1 MKYCSTTFKEIIMD
15 ITAIEDNI
23 KELENDATTVD
34 NVKELA
40 FLYIVRDNLKRE
52 NLRVGSDEIHDE
64 FEDIL
69 PEYRKY
75 VEIKRKYQLG
85 ELPEIEVKRSIKRV
99 CKEVY
104 EFIHT
109 LYCCTD
115 MPAEREC
122 IDSLLLKL
130 RKL

>member
-1 MKYCSTTFKEIIMD
+1 MKYCPITFKEIKMD

-23 KELENDATTVD
+23 KELESESTTVD

-40 FLYIVRDNLKRE
+40 FLYIVHDHLKKE
-52 NLRVGSDEIHDE
+52 NLRVGSDDIHDE

-85 ELPEIEVKRSIKRV
+85 EISEMEIKRSIKRV

-109 LYCCTD
+109 LYYCTD

-130 RKL
+130 RTL

>member
-1 MKYCSTTFKEIIMD
+1 MD

-23 KELENDATTVD
+23 KELENESTTVD

-40 FLYIVRDNLKRE
+40 FLYIVHDHLKQANLSIG
-52 NLRVGSDEIHDE
+52 NDIIQDE

-69 PEYRKY
+69 PEYKKY

-85 ELPEIEVKRSIKRV
+85 ELPETEVKRSIKRV
-99 CKEVY
+99 CQEVY
-104 EFIHT
+104 EFITT
-109 LYCCTD
+109 LYSCTD
-115 MPAEREC
+115 MKAERDC

-130 RKL
+130 RNL

>member
-1 MKYCSTTFKEIIMD
+1 MD

-23 KELENDATTVD
+23 KELENESTTVD

-40 FLYIVRDNLKRE
+40 FLYIVHDHLKRA
-52 NLRVGSDEIHDE
+52 NLSIGNDVIQAE
-64 FEDIL
+64 FDDIL
-69 PEYRKY
+69 PEYKKY
-75 VEIKRKYQLG
+75 VEAKRKYQLG
-85 ELPEIEVKRSIKRV
+85 EINEQLVKKSIRNL
-99 CKEVY
+99 CKEIY

-115 MPAEREC
+115 MKAERDC

-130 RKL
+130 RNL

>member
-1 MKYCSTTFKEIIMD
+1 MD

-23 KELENDATTVD
+23 RKLENTATTVD
-34 NVKELA
+34 NVRELA
-40 FLYIVRDNLKRE
+40 FLYIVHDHLKNQ
-52 NLRVGSDEIHDE
+52 NLRVGSDIINDE

-115 MPAEREC
+115 MPAERDC
-122 IDSLLLKL
+122 IDNLLAKL
-130 RKL
+130 NKL